1 MVNWTTA
8 RILNNLASAFYLLG
22 GAYRDLLL
30 IRIFLTFAYSF
41 LIAFHFYIN
50 NKTNWEQYLWSFCC
64 LYLHGSGAVRLLWDE
79 RPSPNVKLS
88 EEHELLWRYF
98 YRYSGVTR
106 LLFQN
111 HIAPIFELKTFQKGE
126 ELDPDNVFY
135 IVLSGSVALDVEIHN
150 EYYAFRCKKQS
161 FVLGSGDKM
170 HIKHLHSVI
179 SSPLLSI
186 QRQKLAAVTMERTRL
201 FCCSAENMKKFTC
214 NRAVKDATQGLLAAV
229 LSDIAIKYF
238 FLIEG
243 KEYDEEI
250 SMQNEQSSLT
260 QGKLSPMFDPLEDFE
275 KPVPYLAGGAQSVID
290 NVHHILHILRRTFQ
304 LPWPL
309 MSWFTGIRQIGSLH
323 IPSKK

>member
-41 LIAFHFYIN
+41 LLVFHFYIHT
-50 NKTNWEQYLWSFCC
+50 TNWEQYAWSFCC
-64 LYLHGSGAVRLLWDE
+64 LYLHGSGAVRLLLDE
-79 RPSPNVKLS
+79 RPTVKLS

-106 LLFQN
+106 LLFQK
-111 HIAPIFELKTFQKGE
+111 HIAPLFELKTFKKGD

-135 IVLSGSVALDVEIHN
+135 IILSGSVALDVEIHN
-150 EYYAFRCKKQS
+150 EYDAYRCKKQS

-186 QRQKLAAVTMERTRL
+186 HRQKLVAVPIEETRL
-201 FCCSAENMKKFTC
+201 FCCSAGNMKKFTS
-214 NRAVKDATQGLLAAV
+214 NRAVKDATQGLLAAI

-238 FLIEG
+238 CLIEG
-243 KEYDEEI
+243 REYDEEI

-275 KPVPYLAGGAQSVID
+275 QPVPYLAGGAKSAID
-290 NVHHILHILRRTFQ
+290 NVHHILFILRRTVQ

-309 MSWFTGIRQIGSLH
+309 MSWFTGVRQIGSLH
-323 IPSKK
+323 IPSNKKV